1 MIKYLLDTHVI
12 LWILDGKEKF
22 SDKTFRI
29 LTDSGNV
36 KYVSIASAWEV
47 AIKIGKG
54 HLQLDGGVSEFLRTA
69 DRHGVKLLP
78 IKRKHIKTLETL
90 PLLHRDPFDRILV
103 ASAMAEGMSLI
114 TADENVP
121 RYDVASLW

>member
-1 MIKYLLDTHVI
+1 VIKYLLDTHVI
-12 LWILDGKEKF
+12 LWILDGKGQF
-22 SDKTFRI
+22 SDTTFRI
-29 LTDSGNV
+29 ITDPGNV

-54 HLQLDGGVSEFLRTA
+54 NLQLEGGVSGFLRTVN
-69 DRHGVKLLP
+69 RHGIKLLP

-114 TADENVP
+114 TADENIP

>member
-12 LWILDGKEKF
+12 LWILDGKGQF
-22 SDKTFRI
+22 SDTTFRI
-29 LTDSGNV
+29 ITDPGNV

-54 HLQLDGGVSEFLRTA
+54 NLQLEGGVSGFLRTVN
-69 DRHGVKLLP
+69 RHGIKLLP

-114 TADENVP
+114 TADENIP